1 MRDLKVDTN
10 LPVSPIGV
18 MPSDAHVQPTCT
30 ADQTATSSGASRP
43 RLATMTP
50 VNVLKGQ
57 GLYHQALE
65 VLDILEEKGEDKK
78 RIDGERKAI
87 KAEL

>member
-1 MRDLKVDTN
+1 
-10 LPVSPIGV
+10 
-18 MPSDAHVQPTCT
+18 
-30 ADQTATSSGASRP
+30 
-43 RLATMTP
+43 
-50 VNVLKGQ
+50 
-57 GLYHQALE
+57 LYHQALE